1 MKYQF
6 EWDIIKAKSNL
17 QKHGVSFKEA
27 TEVFLDPLHLSILDS
42 EHGKTEERWITL
54 GESKTSQ
61 LRIVVHTVVEHYDEK
76 IISIRVISAR
86 PASKFEQ
93 QQYREAQ

>member
-54 GESKTSQ
+54 GESKTSL